1 MREIV
6 LHFDDAGRLQFV
18 WSDDARELLS
28 LGNATINR
36 ASHVEPT
43 ADCRWT
49 ADLAPIGGPV
59 LGPFES
65 RAEALA
71 AEIEEVERRLAEHVV
86 CAEAVKPAQRT

>member
-1 MREIV
+1 MTEPITQPLTINVDCAGCLRFV
-6 LHFDDAGRLQFV
+6 FDDR
-18 WSDDARELLS
+18 ARELLS

-43 ADCRWT
+43 VDRETGVCQWT

-59 LGPFES
+59 LGPFDS

-71 AEIEEVERRLAEHVV
+71 AEIDEVERRLSES
-86 CAEAVKPAQRT
+86 